1 MSFLH
6 PERLA
11 LLVGVVA
18 LGLGYLVVWRRRTAA
33 MARWAQPHLQDR
45 IAPERSG
52 ARRHVGPALA
62 LAALSL
68 VLVSAAQPTRPERV
82 PRKRGIV
89 VLTLDTSLSMNA
101 TDISPTRMQAAIAGA
116 SSFVDQ
122 LPDGIE
128 VGLVAFDSDARLL
141 VSPTTDHGAVKA
153 SIKTL
158 QTNERTAT
166 GEGIYTSL
174 EAIQSTL
181 AKDGDSIDGKT
192 GDTVP
197 AAIVLLS
204 DGVPTVGRSV
214 DDAAAAAKEAKVP
227 ISTIAYGTPTGTL
240 EMEGETV
247 SVAADPETMSRVA
260 QATGGGSFEAQSAGE
275 LNDVYADIQTTIGYE
290 TVPREVGRAVLGG
303 AFVVLLV
310 AGAYAVATSA
320 RPL

>member
-11 LLVGVVA
+11 LLLGVVA
-18 LGLGYLVVWRRRTAA
+18 LAVGYVVVWRRRTAA

-45 IAPERSG
+45 VAPERTRSK
-52 ARRHVGPALA
+52 RHVAPALA

-68 VLVSAAQPTRPERV
+68 VLISAAQPTRPERV

-89 VLTLDTSLSMNA
+89 VLTIDTSLSMSA
-101 TDISPTRMQAAIAGA
+101 TDIAPNRLQAAISGA

-153 SIKTL
+153 SIAGLK
-158 QTNERTAT
+158 TNERTAT

-174 EAIQSTL
+174 EAIQNTL

-192 GDTVP
+192 GEEVP

-204 DGVPTVGRSV
+204 DGVPTVGRSP
-214 DDAAAAAKEAKVP
+214 DDAAAAAKEAHVP
-227 ISTIAYGTPTGTL
+227 ISTIAYGTPNGTL
-240 EMEGETV
+240 TMEGETV
-247 SVAADPETMSRVA
+247 SVASDPETMQRIA
-260 QATGGGSFEAQSAGE
+260 QEADGRSFEAQSAGE
-275 LNDVYADIQTTIGYE
+275 LKDVYAAIQTTIGFE
-290 TVPREVGRAVLGG
+290 TVPREVGRAALGG
-303 AFVVLLV
+303 AFAVLLV
-310 AGAYAVATSA
+310 AGAYAVLTSA

>member
-1 MSFLH
+1 MSFMH
-6 PERLA
+6 PERL
-11 LLVGVVA
+11 LLILGVVA
-18 LGLGYLVVWRRRTAA
+18 LAAGYLVVWRPRTAA
-33 MARWAQPHLQDR
+33 LARWAQPHLQDR
-45 IAPERSG
+45 VAPNRSG
-52 ARRHVGPALA
+52 AKRHVAPALA

-68 VLVSAAQPTRPERV
+68 VLISAAQPTRPERV

-89 VLTLDTSLSMNA
+89 VLTIDTSLSMNA
-101 TDISPTRMQAAIAGA
+101 TDIGPNRMQAAIAGA
-116 SSFVDQ
+116 SAFVDQ

-153 SIKTL
+153 SIATL

-174 EAIQSTL
+174 DAITTTL

-192 GDTVP
+192 GDKVP

-214 DDAAAAAKEAKVP
+214 DDAAAAADAAKVP
-227 ISTIAYGTPTGTL
+227 VSTIAYGTPNGTL
-240 EMEGETV
+240 TMDGETV
-247 SVAADPETMSRVA
+247 SVAADPATMTRVA
-260 QATGGGSFEAQSAGE
+260 QATGGKSFEAKSATE
-275 LNDVYADIQTTIGYE
+275 LEDVYADIQTTIGYE

-303 AFVVLLV
+303 AFAVLLV